1 MVWDNLDDLNRS
13 AEALQAEIKKAIG
26 EAATR
31 PANPLEFYHLLSRY
45 PYLEVGNIGAGIP
58 PVDVVPKL
66 HTLDNGWVIHDYGYR
81 LRCGKPA
88 LLAEKRWSTPV
99 QGEAGDDEEGGDGTV
114 TMQFVEAA
122 AAMVALAIE
131 LGWEG
136 LEIIMGFYPMRRAAW
151 IASVQSKFPV
161 KGFEST
167 FEDRVLLDWVH
178 KMKEGTLQK
187 KAAPGTP

>member
-1 MVWDNLDDLNRS
+1 MEWDNLNDLDRS
-13 AEALQAEIKKAIG
+13 AEALQAEIKKAIA

-31 PANPLEFYHLLSRY
+31 KANPSEFYHLLSRY
-45 PYLEVGNIGAGIP
+45 PYLEIGNIDAGIP

-66 HTLDNGWVIHDYGYR
+66 HTLNNGWVIHDYGYR

-88 LLAEKRWSTPV
+88 LLSEKRWSTPI
-99 QGEAGDDEEGGDGTV
+99 QGEADEDEEGGVGTV

-122 AAMVALAIE
+122 AAMVALAIK

-151 IASVQSKFPV
+151 IAAVQHKFPV
-161 KGFEST
+161 EGFQST
-167 FEDRVLLDWVH
+167 FEDRVLLDWVQ
-178 KMKEGTLQK
+178 KMKKDSLK
-187 KAAPGTP
+187 KATPGTP

>member
-1 MVWDNLDDLNRS
+1 MAWDNLDDLDRS
-13 AEALQAEIKKAIG
+13 SESLQAEIKKAIA

-31 PANPLEFYHLLSRY
+31 PANALEFYHLLSQY
-45 PYLEVGNIGAGIP
+45 PYLEVGDIGAGAP
-58 PVDVVPKL
+58 PHDVIPKL

-88 LLAEKRWSTPV
+88 LLAEKRWGTPM
-99 QGEAGDDEEGGDGTV
+99 QGVKDDDEEGGAGTV

-122 AAMVALAIE
+122 TAMVALAME

-151 IASVQSKFPV
+151 IASVQSKFV
-161 KGFEST
+161 VQGFEST
-167 FEDRVLLDWVH
+167 FEDRVLLDWVC
-178 KMKEGTLQK
+178 KLKQGALQSDK
-187 KAAPGTP
+187 PAGPS